1 MNSQIT
7 IDLLSTFAQAVR
19 YYLRYNTEY
28 RQARNPERKSALRTA
43 RATAYRI
50 AQEANTALHTHLLA
64 FKEPDFVRLQA
75 RELIARW
82 DARNECFEN
91 LANGK
96 NTGQWHERP
105 TDKIARL
112 DKAESRLRDQL
123 KAVMEILSKL
133 TDNQ

>member
-7 IDLLSTFAQAVR
+7 IGLLATFAQAVR
-19 YYLRYNTEY
+19 DYLRYNTEY

-50 AQEANTALHTHLLA
+50 AQEANAALHRHLIA

-75 RELIARW
+75 RELISRW

-91 LANGK
+91 LANGQ